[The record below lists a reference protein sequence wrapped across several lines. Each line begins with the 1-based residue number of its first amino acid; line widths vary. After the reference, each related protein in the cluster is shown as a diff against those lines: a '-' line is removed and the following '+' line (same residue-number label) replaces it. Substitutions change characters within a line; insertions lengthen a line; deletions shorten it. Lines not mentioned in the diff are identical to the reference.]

1 LKKMIRSMTGYGR
14 AEALL
19 DGRKWTIEVKSLNH
33 RYTEVF
39 VRMPSSMSGLEGEVK
54 RKVGEKLARGR
65 IEVFIRME
73 SEAAQEG
80 EMRCDLNLPLLRH
93 YHALLVQLRETL
105 NLRDDISVG
114 MLTGLKDAFIVKEA
128 EVDLEAVW
136 KGMEAVLEEAL
147 RALTEMRKKEG
158 EIISRDML
166 MRVDLIKKGLNVIE
180 GRAPKVVEEYHRKLS
195 ERVKELT
202 GGIEIEGARLS
213 QEVAIMAD
221 RMDITEEVVRF
232 RSHLNQLDEMLAGD
246 EAAGRKID
254 FLLQEMNRE
263 ANTMGSK
270 GNDAEISCRVVE
282 IKSELSRMREQVQN
296 IE

>member
-1 LKKMIRSMTGYGR
+1 M
-14 AEALL
+14 
-19 DGRKWTIEVKSLNH
+19 
-33 RYTEVF
+33 
-39 VRMPSSMSGLEGEVK
+39 
-54 RKVGEKLARGR
+54 LA
-65 IEVFIRME
+65 
-73 SEAAQEG
+73 
-80 EMRCDLNLPLLRH
+80 
-93 YHALLVQLRETL
+93 
-105 NLRDDISVG
+105 
-114 MLTGLKDAFIVKEA
+114 GLKDAFIAKEA
-128 EVDLEAVW
+128 EVDLDGAW

-147 RALTEMRKKEG
+147 SALTEMRKKEG
-158 EIISRDML
+158 EIILRDMV
-166 MRVDLIKKGLNVIE
+166 MRLDLIKRCLDVIE
-180 GRAPKVVEEYHRKLS
+180 GRAPKVVEEYHRKLT

-202 GGIEIEGARLS
+202 GGIEIDAARLS

-254 FLLQEMNRE
+254 FLLQEVNRE
-263 ANTMGSK
+263 VNTMGSK

>member
-1 LKKMIRSMTGYGR
+1 MIKSMTGYGR

-19 DGRKWTIEVKSLNH
+19 DGRKWTVEIKSLNH

-39 VRMPSSMSGLEGEVK
+39 VRMPAALVALEGEVK
-54 RKVGEKLARGR
+54 RKVGERLTRGR
-65 IEVFIRME
+65 IEVVIRIE

-80 EMRCDLNLPLLRH
+80 EMRFDLNLPLLRH
-93 YHALLVQLRETL
+93 YHSLLLQLKESL
-105 NLRDDISVG
+105 NLKDDITLG
-114 MLTGLKDAFIVKEA
+114 MLAGLKDAFIAKEA
-128 EVDLEAVW
+128 EVDLDGAW

-147 RALTEMRKKEG
+147 SALTEMRKKEG
-158 EIISRDML
+158 EIILRDME
-166 MRVDLIKKGLNVIE
+166 MRLDLIKRCLDVIE
-180 GRAPKVVEEYHRKLS
+180 SRAPKVVEEYHRKLA

-202 GGIEIEGARLS
+202 GGIEIDAARIS

-232 RSHLNQLDEMLAGD
+232 RSHLNQLNEMLAGN

-254 FLLQEMNRE
+254 FLLQEVNRE
-263 ANTMGSK
+263 VNTMGSK

>member
-1 LKKMIRSMTGYGR
+1 MIKSMTGYGR

-19 DGRKWTIEVKSLNH
+19 DGRKWTIEIKSLNH
-33 RYTEVF
+33 RYTEIF
-39 VRMPSSMSGLEGEVK
+39 VRMPAALLALEGEVK
-54 RKVGEKLARGR
+54 RKVGERLTRGR
-65 IEVFIRME
+65 VEVVIRIE

-80 EMRCDLNLPLLRH
+80 EMRFDLNLPLLRH
-93 YHALLVQLRETL
+93 YHSLLLQLKETL
-105 NLRDDISVG
+105 NLKDDISLG
-114 MLTGLKDAFIVKEA
+114 MLAGLKDAFIAKEA
-128 EVDLEAVW
+128 EVDLDGAW

-147 RALTEMRKKEG
+147 SALTEMRKKEG
-158 EIISRDML
+158 EIIFRDML
-166 MRVDLIKKGLNVIE
+166 MRVDLIKKGLDIIE
-180 GRAPKVVEEYHRKLS
+180 GRAPKVVEEYHKKLA

-202 GGIEIEGARLS
+202 GGVEIDAARLS

-232 RSHLNQLDEMLAGD
+232 RSHLNQLDEMLASE

-254 FLLQEMNRE
+254 FLFQEMNRE
-263 ANTMGSK
+263 VNTMGSK

>member
-1 LKKMIRSMTGYGR
+1 MIRSMTGYGR

-19 DGRKWTIEVKSLNH
+19 DGRKWTVEIKSLNH

-39 VRMPSSMSGLEGEVK
+39 VRMPAALFALEGEVK
-54 RKVGEKLARGR
+54 RKVGERLTRGR
-65 IEVFIRME
+65 IEVVIRIE
-73 SEAAQEG
+73 SEAAQDG
-80 EMRCDLNLPLLRH
+80 EMRFDLNLPLLRH
-93 YHALLVQLRETL
+93 YHSLLLQLKETL
-105 NLRDDISVG
+105 NLKDDISLG
-114 MLTGLKDAFIVKEA
+114 MLAGLKDAFIAKEA
-128 EVDLEAVW
+128 EVDLDGAW

-147 RALTEMRKKEG
+147 SALTEMRKKEG
-158 EIISRDML
+158 EIILRDMV
-166 MRVDLIKKGLNVIE
+166 MRLDLIKRCLDVIE
-180 GRAPKVVEEYHRKLS
+180 GRAPKVVEEYHRKLT

-202 GGIEIEGARLS
+202 GGIEIDAARLS

-254 FLLQEMNRE
+254 FLLQEVNRE
-263 ANTMGSK
+263 VNTMGSK

>member
-1 LKKMIRSMTGYGR
+1 MIRSMTGYGR

-19 DGRKWTIEVKSLNH
+19 DGRKWTVEIKSLNH

-39 VRMPSSMSGLEGEVK
+39 VRMPAALLALEGEVK
-54 RKVGEKLARGR
+54 RKVGERLTRGR
-65 IEVFIRME
+65 IEVVIRIE
-73 SEAAQEG
+73 SEAAQDG
-80 EMRCDLNLPLLRH
+80 EMRFDLNLPLLRH
-93 YHALLVQLRETL
+93 YHSLLLQLKETL
-105 NLRDDISVG
+105 NLKDDISLG
-114 MLTGLKDAFIVKEA
+114 MLAGLKDAFIAKEA
-128 EVDLEAVW
+128 EVDLDGAW

-147 RALTEMRKKEG
+147 SALTEMRKKEG
-158 EIISRDML
+158 EIILRDMV
-166 MRVDLIKKGLNVIE
+166 MRLDLIKRCLDVIE
-180 GRAPKVVEEYHRKLS
+180 GRAPKVVEEYHRKLT

-202 GGIEIEGARLS
+202 GGIEIDAARLS

-246 EAAGRKID
+246 EAVGRKID
-254 FLLQEMNRE
+254 FLLQEVNRE
-263 ANTMGSK
+263 VNTMGSK

>member
-1 LKKMIRSMTGYGR
+1 MIRSMTGYGR

-19 DGRKWTIEVKSLNH
+19 DGRKWTAEIKSLNH

-39 VRMPSSMSGLEGEVK
+39 VRMPASFSALEGEVK
-54 RKVGEKLARGR
+54 KKVGEKLSRGR
-65 IEVFIRME
+65 IEVSLRVE
-73 SEAAQEG
+73 SEADREGG
-80 EMRCDLNLPLLRH
+80 EMPFELNLPLLRH
-93 YHALLVQLRETL
+93 YHSLLVRMKEDL
-105 NLRDDISVG
+105 NIRDDISVG
-114 MLTGLKDAFIVKEA
+114 MLAGLKDAFVAKET
-128 EVDLEAVW
+128 EVDLDAAWRGIEV
-136 KGMEAVLEEAL
+136 VLEEAL
-147 RALTEMRKKEG
+147 SALTEMRKKEG

-166 MRVDLIKKGLNVIE
+166 MRMNLLRQDLDAIE
-180 GRAPKVVEEYHRKLS
+180 KRAPKVVEEYHRRLG

-202 GGIEIEGARLS
+202 GGIEIDGARLS

-232 RSHLNQLDEMLAGD
+232 RSHLDQLDEMLKSD

-263 ANTMGSK
+263 VNTMGSK
-270 GNDAEISCRVVE
+270 GGDAEISRRVVE
-282 IKSELSRMREQVQN
+282 IKSELSKMREQVQN

>member
-1 LKKMIRSMTGYGR
+1 MINSMTGYGR
-14 AEALL
+14 AEALQ
-19 DGRKWTIEVKSLNH
+19 DGKKWLVEIKSLNH

-39 VRMPSSMSGLEGEVK
+39 VRLPGTLLALEGEVK
-54 RKVGEKLARGR
+54 KKISERLTRGR
-65 IEVFIRME
+65 IEVVIRME

-80 EMRCDLNLPLLRH
+80 EPKFDLNLPLLRH
-93 YHALLVQLRETL
+93 YRDLLVQVKETL
-105 NLRDDISVG
+105 NLQDGPSLG
-114 MLTGLKDAFIVKEA
+114 MLAGLKDAFIIREA
-128 EVDLEAVW
+128 EVDLDRIW
-136 KGMEAVLEEAL
+136 KGMEAVLED
-147 RALTEMRKKEG
+147 ALTALMEMRRKEG
-158 EIISRDML
+158 EVIDRDIRL
-166 MRVDLIKKGLNVIE
+166 RAELIKQGLDVIAS
-180 GRAPKVVEEYHRKLS
+180 RAPDVVLEYQKRLA

-202 GGIEIEGARLS
+202 GGMEIDGARLS

-232 RSHLNQLDEMLAGD
+232 RSHLHQLEDILAGD

-263 ANTMGSK
+263 VNTMGSK
-270 GNDAEISCRVVE
+270 GSDMEISRRVVE

>member
-1 LKKMIRSMTGYGR
+1 MINSMTGYGR

-19 DGRKWTIEVKSLNH
+19 DGKKWLVEIKSLNH

-39 VRMPSSMSGLEGEVK
+39 VRLPGTLLALEGEVK
-54 RKVGEKLARGR
+54 KKVSEKLTRGR
-65 IEVFIRME
+65 IEVVIRME
-73 SEAAQEG
+73 PETAQEG
-80 EMRCDLNLPLLRH
+80 EWKFDLNLPLLRH
-93 YHALLVQLRETL
+93 YRDLLLQLKETL
-105 NLRDDISVG
+105 NLQDGPSLG
-114 MLTGLKDAFIVKEA
+114 MLAGLKDAFIVREA
-128 EVDLEAVW
+128 DVDLDRVW
-136 KGMEAVLEEAL
+136 KGLGTVLEDALAALMEMRGKEGAVIDRDIRL
-147 RALTEMRKKEG
+147 RAE
-158 EIISRDML
+158 
-166 MRVDLIKKGLNVIE
+166 LIKQGLDVIAS
-180 GRAPKVVEEYHRKLS
+180 RAPEVVLEYQKRLA

-202 GGIEIEGARLS
+202 GGMEIDGARLS

-232 RSHLNQLDEMLAGD
+232 RSHLHQLDEILAGD

-263 ANTMGSK
+263 VNTMGSK
-270 GNDAEISCRVVE
+270 GSDMEISRRVVE

>member
-1 LKKMIRSMTGYGR
+1 MIRSMTGYGR

-19 DGRKWTIEVKSLNH
+19 DGRKWTVEIKSLNH

-39 VRMPSSMSGLEGEVK
+39 VRMPAALLALEGEVK
-54 RKVGEKLARGR
+54 RKVGERLTRGR
-65 IEVFIRME
+65 IEVVIRIE
-73 SEAAQEG
+73 SEAAQDG
-80 EMRCDLNLPLLRH
+80 EMRFDLNLPLLRH
-93 YHALLVQLRETL
+93 YHSLLLQLKETL
-105 NLRDDISVG
+105 NLKDDISLG
-114 MLTGLKDAFIVKEA
+114 MLAGLKDAFIAKEA
-128 EVDLEAVW
+128 EVDLDGAW

-147 RALTEMRKKEG
+147 SALTEMRKKEG
-158 EIISRDML
+158 EIILRDMV
-166 MRVDLIKKGLNVIE
+166 MRLDLIKRCLDVIE
-180 GRAPKVVEEYHRKLS
+180 GRAPKVVEEYHRKLT

-202 GGIEIEGARLS
+202 GGIEIDAARLS

-254 FLLQEMNRE
+254 FLLQEVNRE
-263 ANTMGSK
+263 VNTMGSK